1 MVRRNKDDVMIY
13 IYMSRQSS
21 TSSVS
26 VYCQAVCGFM
36 LYFSPP
42 LVVWVS
48 HPRLMSLEVW
58 VELKIECWDVTRS
71 SEEMP
76 GRLRASIYEWSGG
89 NYILVSIYHGFHSTS
104 WWCYQTLVP
113 NFTPNIAPKPKSYLF
128 VTLAITCRVLTNQK
142 SRLHPNLLCCRQL
155 PHVVCSLKSI
165 TSSGGEEARHLG
177 ACVCVCTLWL
187 SRKPHLSFT
196 HRLSAADFGDS
207 VSRAA
212 GKWKRGA

>member
-1 MVRRNKDDVMIY
+1 MSWYIY
-13 IYMSRQSS
+13 ICHVRAPPLLFQFTARLFVDSCYIL
-21 TSSVS
+21 
-26 VYCQAVCGFM
+26 A
-36 LYFSPP
+36 P

-58 VELKIECWDVTRS
+58 VELKIERWDVTRS

-187 SRKPHLSFT
+187 RRKPHLSFT

>member
-1 MVRRNKDDVMIY
+1 MWPGAQKKCREGCVPP
-13 IYMSRQSS
+13 
-21 TSSVS
+21 
-26 VYCQAVCGFM
+26 FM
-36 LYFSPP
+36 N
-42 LVVWVS
+42 
-48 HPRLMSLEVW
+48 
-58 VELKIECWDVTRS
+58 DQ
-71 SEEMP
+71 EE
-76 GRLRASIYEWSGG
+76 ITFW
-89 NYILVSIYHGFHSTS
+89 
-104 WWCYQTLVP
+104 
-113 NFTPNIAPKPKSYLF
+113 YLF
-128 VTLAITCRVLTNQK
+128 IMAFIQHPGDVIKPSSPTPLLILLLSLNHISSLPWRSHALTNQK

>member
-1 MVRRNKDDVMIY
+1 MRINIHTPTDECIQVHTFTDRNTQSDGSEVSAQWCAEIKMMSWYIY
-13 IYMSRQSS
+13 ICHVRAPPLLFQFTARLFVDSCYIL
-21 TSSVS
+21 
-26 VYCQAVCGFM
+26 A
-36 LYFSPP
+36 P

-58 VELKIECWDVTRS
+58 VELKIERWDVTRS

-177 ACVCVCTLWL
+177 ACVCVCA
-187 SRKPHLSFT
+187 RC
-196 HRLSAADFGDS
+196 D
-207 VSRAA
+207 
-212 GKWKRGA
+212 